1 MNVRSIPHIDLPRR
15 EGALNRFLFLRNIE
29 DVILPEV
36 EPLDVLVEGIQD
48 KFDILHR
55 VDLSGQAVVL
65 KGTRE
70 LDDGVI

>member
-1 MNVRSIPHIDLPRR
+1 M
-15 EGALNRFLFLRNIE
+15 NRFLFLRNIE